1 MQIDVTSKPV
11 AVPLGIV
18 WLVALGAGLVGLAL
32 RLTSGHELANYTSS
46 IPWGLWIAAYV
57 YFMGLSMGLFL
68 VSAVAYVYRLER
80 LLPFIKLGLLASLVS
95 LLAGL
100 LTIWLDLG
108 HMGRFYTVYTRG
120 STGSMMAW
128 LIWMYTAYAILLVAV
143 SWLVVRVDLAERASG
158 DDLKGRLAGLLALGR
173 KDTGEASRESDRRNA
188 RMLFMIGIPLAIA
201 TAGGSGALFGVVGAR
216 HYWNAPLMPIL
227 FIVSA
232 MTSGTAL
239 LALLVALFARG
250 RQREVGEQALLFLG
264 RALLGLV
271 VVYALLL
278 WAEFSVTLYA
288 DIPASSE
295 AAYQV
300 LGGPYP
306 WVFWVFQVALGTMI
320 PLSILLLRPRSAGW
334 VGLAGLLVAVSF
346 LATRLNIV
354 IPGFVEPQLA
364 GLDTAYTDTRL
375 EYEYFPSVMEWLVLV
390 FTGAFAAGLFALGL
404 RTLPVLEE
412 SKETAS

>member
-1 MQIDVTSKPV
+1 MRLDVTSKPV
-11 AVPLGIV
+11 AIPLGMV
-18 WLVALGAGLVGLAL
+18 WAVALIAGLVGVGL

-68 VSAVAYVYRLER
+68 VSAVAYVFRLER
-80 LLPFIKLGLLASLVS
+80 LQPFIKLGLLASLVS

-108 HMGRFYTVYTRG
+108 QMERFYTVYTRG
-120 STGSMMAW
+120 SAGSMMAW
-128 LIWMYTAYAILLVAV
+128 LIWMYTVYGILLVAV
-143 SWLVVRVDLAERASG
+143 SWFVVRADLAERASG
-158 DDLKGRLAGLLALGR
+158 GDLKGRLAGLLALGR

-216 HYWNAPLMPIL
+216 HYWNAPLMPVL

-232 MTSGTAL
+232 MASGSAL

-250 RQREVGEQALLFLG
+250 RERDAGGQALFLLG
-264 RALLGLV
+264 RVLFGLV
-271 VVYALLL
+271 IVYALLL
-278 WAEFSVTLYA
+278 WAEYSITLYA
-288 DIPASSE
+288 DLPASSE
-295 AAYQV
+295 PAYQV

-320 PLSILLLRPRSAGW
+320 PLLILLAVPKSPGW
-334 VGLAGLLVAVSF
+334 VGLAGLLVAASF

-354 IPGFVEPQLA
+354 IPGFIEPQLA
-364 GLDTAYTDTRL
+364 GLDTAYTDSRL
-375 EYEYFPSVMEWLVLV
+375 EYEYFPSAMEWLVLA
-390 FTGAFAAGLFALGL
+390 FIGAFATGLFALGL

-412 SKETAS
+412 SKEAAP